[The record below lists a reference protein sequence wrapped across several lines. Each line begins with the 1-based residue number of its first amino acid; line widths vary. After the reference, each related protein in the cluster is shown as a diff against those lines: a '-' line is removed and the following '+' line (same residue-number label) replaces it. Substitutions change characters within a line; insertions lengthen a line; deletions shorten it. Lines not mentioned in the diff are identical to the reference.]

1 MVGRNLLNERVS
13 IQQRAPPEDY
23 LPSVLE
29 PVPIIDRKLVTVPK
43 EDFVVNA
50 SVIEALGDVSVG
62 LVVINIRDD
71 GLICYCFV

>member
-13 IQQRAPPEDY
+13 IQQRAPLEDY

-50 SVIEALGDVSVG
+50 SVIEALDDVSVG
-62 LVVINIRDD
+62 LIVINIR
-71 GLICYCFV
+71 GVSLICYTFV